1 MNALLDKVGTEAL
14 EELLN
19 ALNGVLNE
27 MKASAP
33 ESAERYHSEVYV
45 NCLSLNVEVPE
56 ALRRKSVAEKVLKCE
71 TLAHVVNRPP
81 TPRHIG

>member
-33 ESAERYHSEVYV
+33 ESAER
-45 NCLSLNVEVPE
+45 
-56 ALRRKSVAEKVLKCE
+56 
-71 TLAHVVNRPP
+71 
-81 TPRHIG
+81 